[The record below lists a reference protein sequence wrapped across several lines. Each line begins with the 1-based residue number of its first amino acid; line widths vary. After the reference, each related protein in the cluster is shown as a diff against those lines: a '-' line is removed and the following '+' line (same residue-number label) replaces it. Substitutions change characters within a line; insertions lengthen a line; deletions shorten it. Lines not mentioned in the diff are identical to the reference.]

1 MLALLVVHVIAYAV
15 APLLV
20 RVFGRHAFW
29 VLALP
34 NAVTAVWAIGQAPA
48 IQRGES
54 PTQLWQWIPSIA
66 MTIDLRMDMLSWV
79 LTLIISIIGVL
90 VLCYCAGYFDNDEID
105 LERFAAHLTAFSGVM
120 LGLVWSDNLL
130 LLYLFWELTTV
141 LSYLLVG
148 HLSHKQ
154 ESRQAATQALV
165 VTTFGGLAMLVGMV
179 MIGLAAG
186 TYRLSEIMA
195 APPDPG
201 PVVAAAIV
209 LILIGAISKSALV
222 PFHFWLPGAMAA
234 PTPVSAYLHAAAMV
248 KAGIYLVARF
258 APGFADRQ
266 EWQLTCLVL
275 GGATMIIGG
284 YRALRQHDLKLLL
297 AYGTV
302 SQLGFLVILFGWG
315 TPNAALAGLTML
327 IAHAVFKASL
337 FLAVGAIDHA
347 TGTRDLRV
355 LDGLGRRMPVLAVT
369 STLAAASMAGVPP
382 LLGFVGKEAAYAS
395 LLHGEGPFSQLMLG
409 VIFTGSV
416 LTFAYAA
423 RFVWGAWGPGSE
435 AEGPTETHANPWV
448 VTAPPVLLGVLGLLL
463 APPSALAEPMF
474 ALYTDLFPAEE
485 YTAHLGLWHGFNAVL
500 LLSLLTL
507 ALGAVLYAIRI
518 HVEHWQRTA
527 PHIPAA
533 VSAYR
538 GIMRGL
544 DRISLEVTGLLHRG
558 SLPLSLSLILVVLI
572 TIPGTAMVLA
582 AADVIG
588 AGVPV
593 GILLFESPGQLA
605 IAILAIVAA
614 LAAVNSLRRFRAV
627 FLVGVTGYASALL
640 FLLHGAPDLALTQV
654 LVETV
659 SLVVFV
665 LVLRRF
671 SAHFPDAPSGGVR
684 TWRILL
690 GVLTGLVFTG
700 VALVAPMARTAP
712 PDSTGMPQSAVEFG
726 GGYNIVNVI
735 LVDIRAW
742 DTMGE
747 ISVVLV
753 AATGVASLVF
763 LQSTNL
769 SRVRLTLAAARTK
782 RFERTGTTIAEVGW
796 LSEVRA
802 VPNERR
808 SLMFEVVTRLIFHAV
823 MLWSLYLLFTGHNDP
838 GGGFAGGLVAGLGLT
853 IRYLAGGAAEL
864 RAAMPVM
871 PGALLGSGLFLSA
884 GFGVVSMLAGG
895 QVLQSWTFDIPA
907 PLIGNIHIVT
917 SMFFDIGVYL
927 VVVGLM
933 LDILRSLGS
942 ALDYRIA
949 ESEGRVVN
957 PGTYEPMGE
966 RR

>member
-1 MLALLVVHVIAYAV
+1 MLALLLLHFLVYAL
-15 APLLV
+15 APALV
-20 RVFGRHAFW
+20 RLLGRRAFW
-29 VLALP
+29 VLAVP
-34 NAVTAVWAIGQAPA
+34 NLLTVAWAVFQAPA
-48 IQRGES
+48 VLHGDLPQ
-54 PTQLWQWIPSIA
+54 QAWQWIPSIS
-66 MTIDLRMDMLSWV
+66 MSIDLQMDMLSWV
-79 LTLIISIIGVL
+79 LTLLISVIGVL
-90 VLCYCAGYFDNDEID
+90 VLWYCAGYFNDDEPD
-105 LERFAAHLTAFSGVM
+105 LGRFAAHLTAFSGAM

-130 LLYLFWELTTV
+130 LLYVFWEITTV

-165 VTTFGGLAMLVGMV
+165 VTTFGGLAMLVGMI
-179 MIGLAAG
+179 MLGLAAG
-186 TYRLSEIMA
+186 TYQVSAILA
-195 APPDPG
+195 APPDPS
-201 PVVAAAIV
+201 PAVAAAVV

-258 APGFADRQ
+258 SPAFADRI
-266 EWQLTCLVL
+266 EWQITCLVL

-302 SQLGFLVILFGWG
+302 SQLGFLVILFGMG

-337 FLAVGAIDHA
+337 FLTVGAIDHA

-355 LDGLGRRMPVLAVT
+355 LDGLGRRMPVLAVA

-382 LLGFVGKEAAYAS
+382 MLGFVGKEAAYGA
-395 LLHGEGPFSQLMLG
+395 LLHGEGSISRIML
-409 VIFTGSV
+409 VVAFVGSV
-416 LTFAYAA
+416 FTFAYSA

-435 AEGPTETHANPWV
+435 ADKPTDVHANPWI
-448 VTAPPVLLGVLGLLL
+448 VTAVPVTLGGLSFLL
-463 APPSALAEPMF
+463 APFFFFDYAMIEIYTSQF
-474 ALYTDLFPAEE
+474 AAQSYV
-485 YTAHLGLWHGFNAVL
+485 AHLGLWHGLNLVL
-500 LLSLLTL
+500 LLSLVTL
-507 ALGAVLYAIRI
+507 ALGAILFALRI
-518 HVEHWQRTA
+518 HIEQWQKA
-527 PHIPAA
+527 SPHVPAA
-533 VSAYR
+533 VSGYR
-538 GIMRGL
+538 FLMRGL
-544 DRISLEVTGLLHRG
+544 DRVSLEVTGLLHRG
-558 SLPLSLSLILVVLI
+558 SLPLSLSLILIVLI
-572 TIPGTAMVLA
+572 VIPGGATLL
-582 AADVIG
+582 
-588 AGVPV
+588 AGVQAARDGFPV
-593 GILLFESPGQLA
+593 PVLLYESPGQLLTAALVAVAA
-605 IAILAIVAA
+605 IAAT
-614 LAAVNSLRRFRAV
+614 NSLRRFRAV
-627 FLVGVTGYASALL
+627 FLVGVTGYGSALL

-671 SAHFPDAPSGGVR
+671 STRFPDAVTGGVR
-684 TWRILL
+684 AWRITL

-700 VALVAPMARTAP
+700 LALLAPMARTQA
-712 PDSTGMPQSAVEFG
+712 PDSTNLPITAAEFG

-735 LVDIRAW
+735 LVDTRAW

-753 AATGVASLVF
+753 AATGVASLIF

-769 SRVRLTLAAARTK
+769 SRVRLNLAAARAKYST
-782 RFERTGTTIAEVGW
+782 RPATIAEVGW
-796 LSEVRA
+796 LSEVHA

-808 SLMFEVVTRLIFHAV
+808 SLMFEVITRLIFHAV

-864 RAAMPVM
+864 RATLPVM
-871 PGALLGSGLFLSA
+871 PGVLLGSGLFLSA
-884 GFGVVSMLAGG
+884 GFGLVSMLAGG
-895 QVLQSWTFDIPA
+895 QVLESWTFDFPV
-907 PLIGNIHIVT
+907 PLIGNVHLVT

-927 VVVGLM
+927 VVMGLM

-942 ALDYRIA
+942 SLDYRIA
-949 ESEGRVVN
+949 ESEGKTIV
-957 PGTYEPMGE
+957 PGGYEPMGE